1 MVGGCGKGVLGGGG
15 GGILEG
21 DRIVQNSRRECVGQG
36 RTYAAAGAALPLI
49 SS

>member
-1 MVGGCGKGVLGGGG
+1 MGRGEGAEKGFGGE
-15 GGILEG
+15 GILEG

>member
-1 MVGGCGKGVLGGGG
+1 MGWGEGVGKGFWGGE
-15 GGILEG
+15 GILEG

-49 SS
+49 SP